1 MREWS
6 RCCELLGL
14 GDPFGYGD
22 LESESLDPPAQP
34 LYLSFW
40 IVVALE
46 VVSTEILVEFA
57 IGEEMPDDVQHRIR
71 DCNGCFVWTSPS
83 SDSRVLS

>member
-14 GDPFGYGD
+14 CDPFGYGD
-22 LESESLDPPAQP
+22 IESESLDLLAQP

-40 IVVALE
+40 IVVGLE
-46 VVSTEILVEFA
+46 V
-57 IGEEMPDDVQHRIR
+57 IG
-71 DCNGCFVWTSPS
+71 T
-83 SDSRVLS
+83 

>member
-14 GDPFGYGD
+14 GDPLGYGD
-22 LESESLDPPAQP
+22 AEPESLDPLAQP

-40 IVVALE
+40 IVMSLE
-46 VVSTEILVEFA
+46 VVSPQILVEFA
-57 IGEEMPDDVQHRIR
+57 IGEEMPDDVEHGVGEP
-71 DCNGCFVWTSPS
+71 NGCFVWTSPFG
-83 SDSRVLS
+83 DSRVLS